1 VLLDEVHPVTQDRI
15 LIVGTEDHLEPE
27 QTAGGKQI
35 RALAEERCT
44 ARTSKNWSEADRL
57 RNELTSL
64 GWIMKDGKDSYTLEP
79 LS

>member
-1 VLLDEVHPVTQDRI
+1 VWSF
-15 LIVGTEDHLEPE
+15 TERPSVDVPDN
-27 QTAGGKQI
+27 I
-35 RALAEERCT
+35 RDLAEERWA
-44 ARTSKNWSEADRL
+44 ARSSKNWSEADRL